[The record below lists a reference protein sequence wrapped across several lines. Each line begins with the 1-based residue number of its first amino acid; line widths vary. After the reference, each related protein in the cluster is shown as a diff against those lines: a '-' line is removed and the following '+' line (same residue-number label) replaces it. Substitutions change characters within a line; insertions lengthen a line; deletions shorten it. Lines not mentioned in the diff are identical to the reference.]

1 MNSGA
6 GKAERQGQTTEQI
19 EQLDKC
25 ISILSDS
32 VEQLTD
38 RLSRTLRNS
47 PGLGLGGEDKP
58 EDELVPMANSIRQL
72 KQRVGIT
79 NKEVQDILSRL
90 EL

>member
-1 MNSGA
+1 MNSA
-6 GKAERQGQTTEQI
+6 KEARQGQTTEQI

-38 RLSRTLRNS
+38 RLSRTLRSS
-47 PGLGLGGEDKP
+47 PGLGSGSGGEDKP

-79 NKEVQDILSRL
+79 NKEIQDILSRL